1 MGSNSRL
8 GMVIQ
13 WLSTIYIIIESQFP
27 HQCLW
32 VVLKDFVQCL
42 VKSRCPVYIP
52 GCPALPAWLF
62 FFPEIGLLGF
72 FFLICR
78 SNTCSLWQNA
88 GQAHTRNQ
96 GPIILPPDVTI
107 VIISRSP
114 SFSCADI
121 FHITEST
128 CSLIFASWFF
138 SLTVFHKYL
147 LISLKSLKTVLKA
160 VHSIHD

>member
-13 WLSTIYIIIESQFP
+13 WLSTIYIYNN
-27 HQCLW
+27 W
-32 VVLKDFVQCL
+32 VTVAFVQCL

-52 GCPALPAWLF
+52 GCPALPAYF
-62 FFPEIGLLGF
+62 FFQKIGLLVC

-88 GQAHTRNQ
+88 GQAHTWNQ
-96 GPIILPPDVTI
+96 GPIILPPEVTI

-121 FHITEST
+121 FHITESI